1 MFQFPSLNPRFL
13 MFYFTF
19 RKLENE
25 SLHAEKV
32 KKRFAAHPLPPTEK
46 QSA

>member
-1 MFQFPSLNPRFL
+1 

-19 RKLENE
+19 RKLESE
-25 SLHAEKV
+25 SVHAEKV